1 MVRNSVGFAYGNVC
15 YLSEKLTKYSLK
27 TPDSGVSTEQA
38 EVTPQTRGKGHLVR
52 TIRTIIM
59 EMR

>member
-1 MVRNSVGFAYGNVC
+1 VVRNSVVFAYGNVC
-15 YLSEKLTKYSLK
+15 YPSEKLTKYSLR
-27 TPDSGVSTEQA
+27 TPNCGVSTEQA
-38 EVTPQTRGKGHLVR
+38 EVTPQTRGKGHLVG